1 MAYVFSYTV
10 HNFKLFAYRSWL
22 VAFMAYSASTQPG
35 WSLLF
40 SATAWAAIAN
50 IFVLPVSVLGNELSR
65 RIGRHKAIRII
76 MWVSALFRCLFRF
89 AAELPFIVV
98 AVLLVLLWSYPCR
111 IFINYNR
118 NGQGGIC
125 GITWHDYGC
134 SFLHRLYGLVHWAFG
149 FWHNL

>member
-35 WSLLF
+35 RSLLF

-65 RIGRHKAIRII
+65 RIGRHKAITII
-76 MWVSALFRCLFRF
+76 IWKSALFRF

-98 AVLLVLLWSYPCR
+98 AVLLVLYGVTLAEFSS
-111 IFINYNR
+111 
-118 NGQGGIC
+118 
-125 GITWHDYGC
+125 ITTGMVRVA
-134 SFLHRLYGLVHWAFG
+134 SAG
-149 FWHNL
+149 

>member
-35 WSLLF
+35 RSLLF

-65 RIGRHKAIRII
+65 RIGRHKAITII
-76 MWVSALFRCLFRF
+76 IWKSALFRCLFRF
-89 AAELPFIVV
+89 AAELPFIV
-98 AVLLVLLWSYPCR
+98 AVLLVLY
-111 IFINYNR
+111 
-118 NGQGGIC
+118 
-125 GITWHDYGC
+125 GITIAEFSSITTGMVRVA
-134 SFLHRLYGLVHWAFG
+134 SAG
-149 FWHNL
+149 